1 MLESPSRVMCIKWT
15 RVRSRS
21 LMPGPST
28 SKRRVMGIVEMSE
41 EEFMLTLRPVPVPK
55 KVLMTKEKLEDTE

>member
-1 MLESPSRVMCIKWT
+1 
-15 RVRSRS
+15 
-21 LMPGPST
+21 MPGPST

-55 KVLMTKEKLEDTE
+55 KVLTMKERLEEAEQDLKSA

>member
-1 MLESPSRVMCIKWT
+1 
-15 RVRSRS
+15 
-21 LMPGPST
+21 MPGPST